1 MKIEMSYLVKLENGT
16 NAWLAAGKEIPAGA
30 TIIEER
36 PMLIPAEG
44 MFVKHK
50 VTGNVVGAHW
60 LREGSIEDWEEV
72 PEPKEEEVE

>member
-16 NAWLAAGKEIPAGA
+16 NAWLAAGKEIPTGA

-50 VTGNVVGAHW
+50 VTGNILGAHW

-72 PEPKEEEVE
+72 PEPKEEEVK

>member
-30 TIIEER
+30 VILEER
-36 PMLIPAEG
+36 PILIPNEG

-50 VTGNVVGAHW
+50 VTGDILGAHW
-60 LREGSIEDWEEV
+60 LREGSIKDFEEV

>member
-30 TIIEER
+30 TIVEER

-50 VTGNVVGAHW
+50 VTGAVVGAHW
-60 LREGSIEDWEEV
+60 LREGSIEDFEEV

>member
-16 NAWLAAGKEIPAGA
+16 NAWLAVGKEIPAGA
-30 TIIEER
+30 VILEER
-36 PMLIPAEG
+36 PMLIPDEG
-44 MFVKHK
+44 LFVKHK

>member
-16 NAWLAAGKEIPAGA
+16 NAWLAAGKETPAGA

>member
-44 MFVKHK
+44 MSVKHK

-72 PEPKEEEVE
+72 PEPKEEEVK